1 MTMPVWMAAPPEVH
15 ATLLSSGPGAG
26 PLLASAA
33 SWSSLSAEYAAVA
46 AELTSEVATM
56 EAAAWQGPS
65 AEVCAAAY
73 VPYQAW
79 LVQASADSAATAAV
93 HESVA
98 AAYVSALAA
107 MPTLPELAANHATN
121 AVLVATNFFG
131 INTVPIAVNE
141 ADYARMWV
149 QAATTMSVYQGFSA
163 AALATA
169 PQITPAPAIIK
180 PAGNIVGAAP
190 PPIPPP
196 VVPWW
201 QWILDILVQIG
212 MAMEVVF
219 NALSLLLSMLGAA
232 LTALGAAI
240 SAALSAAVTEIIA
253 FVVAFWPFIIAA
265 VVVAAVLPLV
275 VGIGAT
281 VIAGIAA
288 GITLPIVLP
297 LSIVGG
303 ANYLEERGREE
314 DFAAGS
320 DSASLAETGGFSDGA
335 EGRSG
340 LDAGLDE
347 SNPDTS
353 LAPRV
358 AGNNM
363 LPGVENSS
371 PEPSGEIALPG
382 VADVGQIGFAG
393 VHGSAACAQAS
404 GFAHTGIG
412 QDGPSGTLPLLPSSW
427 GVNTAEVSLGHAGV

>member
-107 MPTLPELAANHATN
+107 MPALPELAANHATN

-131 INTVPIAVNE
+131 INTIPIAVNE

-180 PAGNIVGAAP
+180 PGGNIVSNVSGAEST
-190 PPIPPP
+190 
-196 VVPWW
+196 VPWW
-201 QWILDILVQIG
+201 QWLLN
-212 MAMEVVF
+212 F
-219 NALSLLLSMLGAA
+219 LLNA
-232 LTALGAAI
+232 I
-240 SAALSAAVTEIIA
+240 Q
-253 FVVAFWPFIIAA
+253 
-265 VVVAAVLPLV
+265 
-275 VGIGAT
+275 
-281 VIAGIAA
+281 
-288 GITLPIVLP
+288 
-297 LSIVGG
+297 
-303 ANYLEERGREE
+303 Y
-314 DFAAGS
+314 
-320 DSASLAETGGFSDGA
+320 
-335 EGRSG
+335 
-340 LDAGLDE
+340 
-347 SNPDTS
+347 
-353 LAPRV
+353 
-358 AGNNM
+358 
-363 LPGVENSS
+363 
-371 PEPSGEIALPG
+371 
-382 VADVGQIGFAG
+382 
-393 VHGSAACAQAS
+393 
-404 GFAHTGIG
+404 
-412 QDGPSGTLPLLPSSW
+412 
-427 GVNTAEVSLGHAGV
+427 

>member
-1 MTMPVWMAAPPEVH
+1 MTGPVWMAAPPEVH

-33 SWSSLSAEYAAVA
+33 SWSSLSAEDAALA
-46 AELTSEVATM
+46 EELTSEVATM
-56 EAAAWQGPS
+56 EAVAWQGPS

-131 INTVPIAVNE
+131 INTIPIAVNE

-180 PAGNIVGAAP
+180 PGGNIVGAE

-201 QWILDILVQIG
+201 QWILDILVQ
-212 MAMEVVF
+212 MVEAMDVIWNTFLV
-219 NALSLLLSMLGAA
+219 LLSELGAA

-240 SAALSAAVTEIIA
+240 SAALSAVVTEIIA
-253 FVVAFWPFIIAA
+253 FVLAFWPFIIAA

-314 DFAAGS
+314 DLAAGS

-353 LAPRV
+353 LAPRG

-371 PEPSGEIALPG
+371 PEPSGEIAQPAA
-382 VADVGQIGFAG
+382 ADVGQIGFTGA
-393 VHGSAACAQAS
+393 HGSAACAQAS
-404 GFAHTGIG
+404 GFAHTGVG
-412 QDGPSGTLPLLPSSW
+412 QDGHSGTLPLLPSSW
-427 GVNTAEVSLGHAGV
+427 GVNTAEVSLGHA